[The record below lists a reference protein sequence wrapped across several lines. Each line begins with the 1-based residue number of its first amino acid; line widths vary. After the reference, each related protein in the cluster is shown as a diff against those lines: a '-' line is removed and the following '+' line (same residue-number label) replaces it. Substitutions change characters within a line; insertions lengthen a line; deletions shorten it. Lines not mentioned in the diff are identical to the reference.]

1 MAPHGLFVAKFLLLI
16 VPLLCWTA
24 SSLALP
30 AQVEDELRSMT
41 HEELVQL
48 EERVQQLLQQQTPAT
63 VTTVPPPAHSRVKTA
78 LPRGSYQKSCRNCTR
93 YGDSLW
99 CNCLRNATGPP
110 TFDGPVVRGGWKQ
123 TAISLSACVG
133 GENATITESANGYLW
148 CDWVGA
154 PPPRV
159 GDLTGVG
166 GSASD
171 MCRYMPHTTFVAP
184 QFKSPSDPMATHI
197 LKVEEMASP
206 DMVGDEPNV
215 EPKEEAAKCCA
226 LCRNHSK
233 CKGWVSEQD
242 TTTIPPVDCRLA
254 RVHR

>member
-1 MAPHGLFVAKFLLLI
+1 MSH
-16 VPLLCWTA
+16 
-24 SSLALP
+24 
-30 AQVEDELRSMT
+30 ED
-41 HEELVQL
+41 LVQL
-48 EERVQQLLQQQTPAT
+48 LLRPQRTVEATPLPS
-63 VTTVPPPAHSRVKTA
+63 PPRVKTA
-78 LPRGSYQKSCRNCTR
+78 LPAGSYQKSCKGCSR

-99 CNCLRNATGPP
+99 CDCFRNATGPSN
-110 TFDGPVVRGGWKQ
+110 GPQGGWKQ

-133 GENATITESANGYLW
+133 GDNATITESANGYLW

-159 GDLTGVG
+159 GDLTGVDG
-166 GSASD
+166 NASD